1 MPEDLGESQSGPWP
15 QFLAAPVV
23 APPEPWR
30 RAGRPIAVGGL
41 IGAGFGVHPG
51 TGRDLLLAASHS
63 GLGLFDTVTGERL
76 ARDYDN
82 ELAWPADDDL
92 TCAGIGALAGT
103 RVRMAG
109 LLGGGLHRVAPGG
122 WVVDVVTPDW
132 PKSRVLLA
140 TGFGP
145 WRGDHGETWWHVFH
159 AGVTELRAA
168 GFSPS
173 GDTLIAATSSDVSM
187 WTRAPATPR

>member
-1 MPEDLGESQSGPWP
+1 M
-15 QFLAAPVV
+15 AAVPGRAGGGAAGAV
-23 APPEPWR
+23 A
-30 RAGRPIAVGGL
+30 AGRPADRGGRADR
-41 IGAGFGVHPG
+41 GRVRRASGDR
-51 TGRDLLLAASHS
+51 RDLLLAASHS